1 MTPSIL
7 QMGGAWECGE
17 CGHLATEEEVVA
29 REEQL
34 AAAVRTIADT
44 DKYGVTTLNIIYIIY
59 TLITITGTTWRCG
72 WSCWTS
78 R

>member
-1 MTPSIL
+1 
-7 QMGGAWECGE
+7 MGGAWECGE

-44 DKYGVTTLNIIYIIY
+44 DKYGVPAPRCLHYLHLY
-59 TLITITGTTWRCG
+59 TLITGTTWRCG

-78 R
+78 P

>member
-1 MTPSIL
+1 
-7 QMGGAWECGE
+7 MGGAWECGE

-44 DKYGVTTLNIIYIIY
+44 DKYGVTASRCPDTRIIYIIY

>member
-1 MTPSIL
+1 
-7 QMGGAWECGE
+7 MGGAWECGE
-17 CGHLATEEEVVA
+17 CGQLATEEEVVA

-44 DKYGVTTLNIIYIIY
+44 DKYGVTAPHYLHLY
-59 TLITITGTTWRCG
+59 TLITGTTWRCG

-78 R
+78 P

>member
-17 CGHLATEEEVVA
+17 CGQLATEEEVLA

-44 DKYGVTTLNIIYIIY
+44 DKYGVPAPRCPDTRIIYII
-59 TLITITGTTWRCG
+59 
-72 WSCWTS
+72 
-78 R
+78 